1 MFSTGQI
8 TPNTG
13 YILHNVKPDKYVS
26 KIYGEHCNAA
36 YVIII
41 IICSIQVLTFVNK
54 PWGKLLASVPD
65 ALWMVSIFIAAPPYK
80 YF

>member
-1 MFSTGQI
+1 MFSTGHI

-13 YILHNVKPDKYVS
+13 HILHNVKPDKYFS

-36 YVIII
+36 YVIIAI
-41 IICSIQVLTFVNK
+41 YSIQVVTFVTK

-65 ALWMVSIFIAAPPYK
+65 ALWMVSAFIAAPPYK

>member
-1 MFSTGQI
+1 MFSTAQMS
-8 TPNTG
+8 PNTG
-13 YILHNVKPDKYVS
+13 CILHNVKPDKYFS

-41 IICSIQVLTFVNK
+41 TCSIQVVTFVNK
-54 PWGKLLASVPD
+54 PWGKVMASVPD
-65 ALWMVSIFIAAPPYK
+65 ALWMVSVFIAAPPYK